1 MADRKKLARERKR
14 LAAILPLLDA
24 DRRPDVELRLK
35 HLDGILGQRP
45 RSGVGNLPEQAAGID
60 GVGGLRFQAR
70 TTPGEGRL
78 VRIPLIL
85 RAFDANQAPDIV
97 VPVPVEGPPLPV
109 GPKLIT
115 DAGTNVPANNS
126 ATVIA
131 TVPTA
136 TGVNVLKA
144 MFFQTDVLE
153 WVKYRVVGFQ
163 ASASA
168 APQYTP
174 TGGVTPIAPPPWAV
188 PAPPPDYVLATYS
201 AIPSPVPFLLVRNL
215 NVGGS
220 ANLFPHNGFIDA
232 AYFNATL
239 PYFTGLRDYPV
250 VDRTNRVGV
259 EAAVSGA
266 QASSMTFAL
275 WVVGEVLS
283 DTVYGD
289 PEPGP
294 YAREGATSRAP
305 SKKREGF
312 VR

>member
-1 MADRKKLARERKR
+1 MADHKKLARERKR
-14 LAAILPLLDA
+14 LAAILPILDA
-24 DRRPDVELRLK
+24 DRRSDVELRLK
-35 HLDGILGQRP
+35 HLDALLGRRP
-45 RSGVGNLPEQAAGID
+45 KAGVGTLPEQAAGID
-60 GVGGLRFQAR
+60 GVGSLRFQAR
-70 TTPGEGRL
+70 TVPGEGRL
-78 VRIPLIL
+78 VRLPLIL

-97 VPVPVEGPPLPV
+97 VPAPPDGPPLPV
-109 GPKLIT
+109 GPKIIT

-136 TGVNVLKA
+136 TGVNVLKS

-163 ASASA
+163 ASSMA
-168 APQYTP
+168 APQYT
-174 TGGVTPIAPPPWAV
+174 VTPGMLPLAPGV
-188 PAPPPDYVLATYS
+188 DYTS
-201 AIPSPVPFLLVRNL
+201 ASYYVIPSPVPFLLVRNL

-232 AYFNATL
+232 AYYNGTL

-250 VDRTNRVGV
+250 VDRTNRVAV

-266 QASSMTFAL
+266 QASSLTFAL
-275 WVVGEVLS
+275 WVVGEVLT
-283 DTVYGD
+283 DTMYGD
-289 PEPGP
+289 PQPGP
-294 YAREGATSRAP
+294 YVQEGAVKRAP
-305 SKKREGF
+305 SKRKEGF